1 MSTGSRMLSQTRT
14 NAVVKLEQN
23 CEAEIRN
30 AANVSQNEA
39 AELREARS
47 TSAPVAMF
55 GHGRNR
61 RAAGQ
66 RSRELATLDD
76 SSLLRE

>member
-1 MSTGSRMLSQTRT
+1 MLGQART

-23 CEAEIRN
+23 SEAEIRN
-30 AANVSQNEA
+30 AGNDSQNEA

-47 TSAPVAMF
+47 MSTSAPVTMF
-55 GHGRNR
+55 SHGRNL